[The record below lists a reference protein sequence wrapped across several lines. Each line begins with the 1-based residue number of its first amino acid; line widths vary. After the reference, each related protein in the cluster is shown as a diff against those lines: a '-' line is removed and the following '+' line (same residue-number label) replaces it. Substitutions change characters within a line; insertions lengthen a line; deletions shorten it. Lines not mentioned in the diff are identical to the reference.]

1 MNNKGKKYLIV
12 FDFDQ
17 TITDKDTEFSAI
29 EYFTPDFYK
38 ENEHELYT
46 QKDWLS
52 FNNLLYSKMKEKGFN
67 WEIIKKYYEDLNLSP
82 KMEELFKFILEHQNN
97 IDSVICTGNNKIVVE
112 TVLKKNKLDN
122 IIRYK
127 ICNNSEFDND
137 NILKITYLNE
147 KYEHCNDCQPF
158 LCKSLAMD
166 NFFEKHK
173 RESYNKVIFI
183 GDGSNDFCF
192 SKHLNEND
200 ILFPRKNFSLYNIL
214 YNDNKKNKIKA
225 EIHPWENGIQI
236 VDVLKKLDF

>member
-1 MNNKGKKYLIV
+1 
-12 FDFDQ
+12 
-17 TITDKDTEFSAI
+17 
-29 EYFTPDFYK
+29 
-38 ENEHELYT
+38 
-46 QKDWLS
+46 
-52 FNNLLYSKMKEKGFN
+52 
-67 WEIIKKYYEDLNLSP
+67 
-82 KMEELFKFILEHQNN
+82 
-97 IDSVICTGNNKIVVE
+97 
-112 TVLKKNKLDN
+112 
-122 IIRYK
+122 
-127 ICNNSEFDND
+127 
-137 NILKITYLNE
+137 
-147 KYEHCNDCQPF
+147 
-158 LCKSLAMD
+158 MD